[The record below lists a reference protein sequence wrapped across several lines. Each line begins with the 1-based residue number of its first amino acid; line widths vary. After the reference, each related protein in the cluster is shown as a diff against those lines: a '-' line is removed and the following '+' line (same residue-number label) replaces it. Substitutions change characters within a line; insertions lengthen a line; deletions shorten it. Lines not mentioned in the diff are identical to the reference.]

1 VTGCHD
7 ARLAA
12 YRYLL
17 NLEDLFGVMV
27 VSTDYGH
34 EGLPWI
40 GDHVFA
46 FMAGL

>member
-1 VTGCHD
+1 MLV
-7 ARLAA
+7 
-12 YRYLL
+12 
-17 NLEDLFGVMV
+17 FP
-27 VSTDYGH
+27 DYGH